1 MNNKRKI
8 AKRNN
13 LTQWNYIIAA
23 IFSIILIAA
32 QFNGGSYFRSKY
44 VLLISFISILCA
56 LLIVLKN
63 NISKNPSIIH
73 NHLDIGIIAF
83 AISYIFSTIFAI
95 SSMDGLD
102 GLLIYLSLFMIY
114 KISSYLYS
122 EDTTKLVLNN
132 GLIFSIFILSLFSM
146 LGAADIIKL
155 NGVFGWGDRLMGLYQ
170 YPNSTASVLA
180 AGVIFTLYTLLTEK
194 NKNMRILYFIL
205 ISTMLQAFFQ
215 TKSRG
220 AILVFAIVWAVT
232 ILISNNKGRLYGF
245 IYTALSAIAC
255 MLVYS
260 KIYSTFMNKNGFLPI
275 FIIFLVECIVISI
288 IIEYSRRYLD
298 KIDDKAIR
306 YSFVSLISLSVV
318 LVALAFTITTPL
330 ELSQHITQ
338 RGYEVYEVKPE
349 NKYVFEIS
357 GQSIDNADNSI
368 IVKVNSVDK
377 ARNRTEIA
385 SGQYILERDKTE
397 MLKFSTLDNTE
408 FITIDFIKNENA
420 ETVTISKALLKHEDT
435 GQIIKDIKLKYRFIP
450 DDIAKKINEI
460 NLKTESSSERF
471 IFVKDGIKI
480 VKDYPV
486 FGAGYKSWGKLYT
499 KYQSYPYISREA
511 HNFYLQTAVEAGFI
525 GFIVLVTTLVFALYA
540 FIKLYIKKK
549 DDDRLYIIAL
559 GGFIAVL
566 FGHALIDFDF
576 SLYAIAMLAW
586 TSLGMLAAKA
596 TESNILK
603 ISKRE
608 NKVFNYVLI
617 FISIAVFF
625 VSATMYK
632 GMQDGDKA
640 AKLVNNDNQV
650 AKKIYEKAM
659 RFSYYNCSYLVDYS
673 QILTKE
679 VIETG
684 DESKIP
690 EIYENYKKV
699 EKHDPYDTKFYQ
711 PMLDFYLRFG
721 YIDDAQN
728 LLERHIE
735 IKPLDPNVYELKA
748 NIDHEIMN
756 QLASNQRL
764 KEAIVFADKI
774 IDIEKQYEN
783 ALSKTI
789 APFEL
794 TDRTRSIIK
803 VAKSW
808 KEKWSERVK

>member
-1 MNNKRKI
+1 MSNKRKI
-8 AKRNN
+8 SKKNN
-13 LTQWNYIIAA
+13 LIQWNYIIAA
-23 IFSIILIAA
+23 IFSIILVAA
-32 QFNGGSYFRSKY
+32 QFNGGSYFRNKY
-44 VLLISFISILCA
+44 ILLISFISVLFT
-56 LLIVLKN
+56 LLIVFKN
-63 NISKNPSIIH
+63 KTSKNSSIIH
-73 NHLDIGIIAF
+73 NYIDIGIIAF
-83 AISYIFSTIFAI
+83 ALSYILSSIFAI

-132 GLIFSIFILSLFSM
+132 GLIFSILVLAFFSM

-180 AGVIFTLYTLLTEK
+180 AGVIFTLYILLTEK
-194 NKNMRILYFIL
+194 NKNMRIVYFVL
-205 ISTMLQAFFQ
+205 MSTILQAFFQ
-215 TKSRG
+215 SKSRG

-255 MLVYS
+255 MSVYS

-275 FIIFLVECIVISI
+275 LIIFLVECIVISI

-306 YSFVSLISLSVV
+306 YSFISLISLSVILIV
-318 LVALAFTITTPL
+318 LAITITTPL

-349 NKYVFEIS
+349 NKYVFEIT
-357 GQSIDNADNSI
+357 GQNIGNGDGSLI
-368 IVKVNSVDK
+368 IKVNSIDK

-385 SGQYILERDKTE
+385 SSQYTFDIGKTE
-397 MLKFSTLDNTE
+397 VLKFDTLDNTE
-408 FITIDFIKNENA
+408 FITIDFIKGEGA
-420 ETVTISKALLKHEDT
+420 ETAKITKVLLKNEDT
-435 GQIIKDIKLKYRFIP
+435 GQPIKDIKLKYKFIP

-486 FGAGYKSWGKLYT
+486 FGAGFKSWGKLYT
-499 KYQSYPYISREA
+499 KYQSYSYISREA
-511 HNFYLQTAVEAGFI
+511 HNFYLQTAVETGI
-525 GFIVLVTTLVFALYA
+525 VGFIVIAVTLVLALYA
-540 FIKLYIKKK
+540 LIKLYITKK
-549 DDDRLYIIAL
+549 DDDRLYIIGL
-559 GGFIAVL
+559 GGFIAVF

-586 TSLGMLAAKA
+586 TSLGMLAAEA
-596 TESNILK
+596 SESNVLK
-603 ISKRE
+603 ISRRE

-617 FISIAVFF
+617 FISIAMFF

-632 GMQDGDKA
+632 GMKDGDKA
-640 AKLVNNDNQV
+640 AKLVNSDNES

-659 RFSYYNCSYLVDYS
+659 RFSYYNCSYLIDYN
-673 QILTKE
+673 QILTAE
-679 VIETG
+679 TIETR
-684 DESKIP
+684 DASKKT
-690 EIYENYKKV
+690 EIYENYKKI
-699 EKHDPYDTKFYQ
+699 EKYDGYNIKFYQ
-711 PMLDFYLRFG
+711 PMLSFYLGFG
-721 YIDDAQN
+721 YIDDAQD

-735 IKPLDPNVYELKA
+735 ITPLDPNVYELKA
-748 NIDHEIMN
+748 NVDHEIMS

-764 KEAIVFADKI
+764 KEAIVMADKI

-794 TDRTRSIIK
+794 TDRTKSIIK

-808 KEKWSERVK
+808 KEKWTERVK